1 MTCSGPTGA
10 KILLKRSET
19 SGVTPDYLSLC
30 PGEIAI
36 NMADGIIFTRGTTG
50 TDIFQWSNDNLQQTQ
65 TNEIRVTIDNS
76 GSVITGG
83 TASTYIEKGCTLKAA
98 SIYADQAGEVTA
110 SLSRVRGTTTDYM
123 GSVTLN
129 GVTGVRDFELI
140 GWTSDLAI
148 GDVLHVNWGG
158 TLDAVTR
165 ATLTLRGEY

>member
-1 MTCSGPTGA
+1 LTLQDA
-10 KILLKRSET
+10 E
-19 SGVTPDYLSLC
+19 
-30 PGEIAI
+30 GEIPIITTAVPV
-36 NMADGIIFTRGTTG
+36 DGELLFRSGGGYESRTIQL
-50 TDIFQWSNDNLQQTQ
+50 TDIPQQTQ
-65 TNEIRVTIDNS
+65 EIRVTIDNS

-129 GVTGVRDFELI
+129 GVTGVRDTTLI